1 MSRIIKDP
9 EERREEIICTAER
22 LFLAQGYEKTSIG
35 DIVRDINVS
44 QGAFYYYFESKED
57 VLVAVMMKQ
66 IAQMQSEFIQI
77 ASRDDMDE
85 AAKINSMANLVLC
98 LSDSGKKIHG
108 YIHQSK
114 NATLQMKLMRIRPF
128 SEIAPVMAGVIAEG
142 CNKGR
147 FHVECPL
154 ETSYLLLALMASSV
168 HMFYQSDSFAKSN
181 EPGQSDRV
189 FLENMREAMQDLLA
203 RALGVCDGKFILK
216 I

>member
-1 MSRIIKDP
+1 MSRVIKDP

-22 LFLAQGYEKTSIG
+22 LFLAQGYEETSIS
-35 DIVRDINVS
+35 DIVKDINVS

-66 IAQMQSEFIQI
+66 IAQMKSDFIQI
-77 ASRDDMDE
+77 ECRADLDE
-85 AAKINSMANLVLC
+85 AAKVNAMANRVLC

-114 NATLQMKLMRIRPF
+114 NAALRMKLMRAKPF
-128 SEIAPVMAGVIAEG
+128 SEIAPVMARVIADG
-142 CNKGR
+142 CDKGR
-147 FHVECPL
+147 FHVEHSL

-168 HMFYQSDSFAKSN
+168 HMFYQDRSCAKSN
-181 EPGQSDRV
+181 EADQPDNV
-189 FLENMREAMQDLLA
+189 FLEKMRDAMQDLLA
-203 RALGVCDGKFILK
+203 RSLGVCDYRFILK

>member
-1 MSRIIKDP
+1 MSRVIKDP
-9 EERREEIICTAER
+9 EERREEIIRTAER
-22 LFLAQGYEKTSIG
+22 LFLAQGYEKTSIS
-35 DIVRDINVS
+35 DIVKDINVS

-66 IAQMQSEFIQI
+66 ITEMENEFIKI

-85 AAKINSMANLVLC
+85 AMKINSMANRVLC

-114 NATLQMKLMRIRPF
+114 NATLQMKLMRTRPF
-128 SEIAPVMAGVIAEG
+128 SEIAPVMANVIAEG

-147 FHVECPL
+147 FHVERPL
-154 ETSYLLLALMASSV
+154 ETAYLLLALMASSV
-168 HMFYQSDSFAKSN
+168 HMFYQNDG
-181 EPGQSDRV
+181 PGKLDDAGQPDMV
-189 FLENMREAMQDLLA
+189 FLENMREALQDLLA
-203 RALGVCDGKFILK
+203 RALGVCDGNFVLK

>member
-1 MSRIIKDP
+1 MSRVIKDP

-22 LFLAQGYEKTSIG
+22 LFLAQGYEKTSIS
-35 DIVRDINVS
+35 DIVKDINVS

-66 IAQMQSEFIQI
+66 IAQMVSEFIQI
-77 ASRDDMDE
+77 AGRDDIDE
-85 AAKINSMANLVLC
+85 AAKINSMANRVLC

-114 NATLQMKLMRIRPF
+114 NATLQMKLMRTRPF
-128 SEIAPVMAGVIAEG
+128 SEIAPVMAKVIAEG

-147 FHVECPL
+147 FHVERPL

-181 EPGQSDRV
+181 ESGQPDKV
-189 FLENMREAMQDLLA
+189 FLANMREALQDLLA
-203 RALGVCDGKFILK
+203 RALGVCDGKFALK